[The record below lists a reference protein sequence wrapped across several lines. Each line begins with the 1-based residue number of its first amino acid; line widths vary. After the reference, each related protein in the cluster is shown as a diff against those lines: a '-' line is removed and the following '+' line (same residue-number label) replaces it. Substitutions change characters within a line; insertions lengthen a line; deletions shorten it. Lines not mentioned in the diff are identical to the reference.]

1 MFGTPDLYAA
11 DLLPPI
17 LNMFRQAFP
26 LIRVEPRYVLSTPLV
41 NLVKRADVDVA
52 LVTRMNDFTD
62 GRGRVVIYMQTV
74 EAAELSIDL
83 TARGSRIF
91 RSVCEFRPVGAISIR
106 FSANRLKS
114 LVEPRGIE
122 PLTS

>member
-1 MFGTPDLYAA
+1 MVLGTPDLYAA

-17 LNMFRQAFP
+17 LNMFRQAFL

-41 NLVKRADVDVA
+41 NLVKR
-52 LVTRMNDFTD
+52 R
-62 GRGRVVIYMQTV
+62 RGYRVSDAHEQFH
-74 EAAELSIDL
+74 
-83 TARGSRIF
+83 RWPGSGCHLHANC
-91 RSVCEFRPVGAISIR
+91 RSSRTEHSFDCLGSSNFLFVCEIRPVGAISIR
-106 FSANRLKS
+106 FSTNRLKS